1 MRILSWLGALAI
13 VAVVGVGTTQIVR
26 TQHHADAALTA
37 SAAAG
42 PAVVAEAG
50 DPPHSLPVQESAP
63 SPRPH
68 HAPAPAP
75 KAAPVTRSAAAPPI
89 TIGSYQ
95 QTLINKDRVAHGLRP
110 LSWSSCLATIARSNA
125 VRISY
130 QGKNIS
136 HTNGPTRD
144 LGCHLGYHAGE
155 NIGWYSAGINDTWA
169 NNAFMASPDHRANI
183 LSPYYHY
190 VATSWVKGANGY
202 GYIAVEF
209 S

>member
-1 MRILSWLGALAI
+1 MRILSWFGAFVIFAA
-13 VAVVGVGTTQIVR
+13 VAVGTTAVVR
-26 TQHHADAALTA
+26 SHQHSEPALIAA
-37 SAAAG
+37 AAAG
-42 PAVVAEAG
+42 PVVLTGTG
-50 DPPHSLPVQESAP
+50 DP
-63 SPRPH
+63 R
-68 HAPAPAP
+68 
-75 KAAPVTRSAAAPPI
+75 
-89 TIGSYQ
+89 SYQ
-95 QTLINKDRVAHGLRP
+95 QTLINKDRVANGLRP